1 MSPNLKYSRCRALA
15 IAALLCLVGL
25 SASAGT
31 VTYTD
36 QPSFLAA
43 LPGHAWTLDFDST
56 SSGTPA
62 TLVPSGSGI
71 GPIKFSYS
79 IAGLTMEVVSDFD
92 TTSLPNSLGLNDPGN
107 YNQFIAGDPFDMT
120 FDWPIR
126 ALGLYFITT
135 ADPVF
140 PGDILLVTPVGTA
153 TNAGTPNLILPDT
166 GTAYFVGL
174 VSDAEFTSAG
184 VQFGPLAVGTFLY
197 NVDDITINTPEPAA
211 VLLWAAGLA
220 LLAVR
225 RVLTV
230 RPHR

>member
-1 MSPNLKYSRCRALA
+1 MHFAR
-15 IAALLCLVGL
+15 
-25 SASAGT
+25 
-31 VTYTD
+31 
-36 QPSFLAA
+36 SFRSQEE
-43 LPGHAWTLDFDST
+43 P
-56 SSGTPA
+56 
-62 TLVPSGSGI
+62 
-71 GPIKFSYS
+71 
-79 IAGLTMEVVSDFD
+79 
-92 TTSLPNSLGLNDPGN
+92 
-107 YNQFIAGDPFDMT
+107 
-120 FDWPIR
+120 
-126 ALGLYFITT
+126 YFITT

-174 VSDAEFTSAG
+174 VSDAEFTSAK
-184 VQFGPLAVGTFLY
+184 VQFDPVAVGTFLY

-211 VLLWAAGLA
+211 VLLCAAGLA